1 MKMTDHQR
9 ATVLKA
15 QNEALTEKQMDF
27 TQYVPYHMQVVNSV
41 AIDTDTYQREVEE
54 DKVRDIVAGFN
65 EYIANEPKL
74 SYRNGKYYAFDGQ
87 HTIEARK
94 RLNGNKDCDIV
105 CKVFFGM
112 TPEEEARL
120 FAAQT
125 GTSSKPSAGIKL
137 RAKVI
142 GQDRE
147 AINFVNANK
156 AVGIHPSYMNAIG
169 DCRLRCINTALHEYR
184 KVGEKC
190 YKEAMRIII
199 LAWRGKPASLLSE
212 VVKTIC
218 TFAKI
223 YDGEY
228 YPKKL
233 AAALSHI
240 DPYEIVK
247 VYLQIGK
254 RGGIKSSLKFVLDC
268 YNANASVQ
276 SLPMKF

>member
-156 AVGIHPSYMNAIG
+156 AVGIHPSYMNASG
-169 DCRLRCINTALHEYR
+169 DCRLRCINTALHEY
-184 KVGEKC
+184 
-190 YKEAMRIII
+190 
-199 LAWRGKPASLLSE
+199 LATLSE
-212 VVKTIC
+212 GEHTLTIRSKSGDATAKFTVEAAESAKSTAWIWIVLAVVIL
-218 TFAKI
+218 
-223 YDGEY
+223 GGG
-228 YPKKL
+228 
-233 AAALSHI
+233 AAA
-240 DPYEIVK
+240 
-247 VYLQIGK
+247 VYVFVIRK
-254 RGGIKSSLKFVLDC
+254 RKT
-268 YNANASVQ
+268 A
-276 SLPMKF
+276 

>member
-9 ATVLKA
+9 VTVLKA

-125 GTSSKPSAGIKL
+125 GTSSKPSTGAEWAGEGTVKIINHSDLPVNYDITAENVTNAYGPLSINITVGTGTVDKCNVGDARGSHNATATFKVTGTPTVAEIAAQKLGEIK
-137 RAKVI
+137 V
-142 GQDRE
+142 
-147 AINFVNANK
+147 
-156 AVGIHPSYMNAIG
+156 
-169 DCRLRCINTALHEYR
+169 
-184 KVGEKC
+184 
-190 YKEAMRIII
+190 
-199 LAWRGKPASLLSE
+199 
-212 VVKTIC
+212 TI
-218 TFAKI
+218 TK
-223 YDGEY
+223 
-228 YPKKL
+228 
-233 AAALSHI
+233 
-240 DPYEIVK
+240 
-247 VYLQIGK
+247 
-254 RGGIKSSLKFVLDC
+254 
-268 YNANASVQ
+268 
-276 SLPMKF
+276 

>member
-1 MKMTDHQR
+1 M
-9 ATVLKA
+9 L
-15 QNEALTEKQMDF
+15 
-27 TQYVPYHMQVVNSV
+27 
-41 AIDTDTYQREVEE
+41 RESR
-54 DKVRDIVAGFN
+54 KIRD
-65 EYIANEPKL
+65 
-74 SYRNGKYYAFDGQ
+74 NGKYYAFDGQ

-156 AVGIHPSYMNAIG
+156 AVGIHPSYMNTSG

-190 YKEAMRIII
+190 YKEAMGIII

-223 YDGEY
+223 YDGEF

-233 AAALSHI
+233 AEALSHT

-254 RGGIKSSLKFVLDC
+254 SGGIKSSLKFVLDC
-268 YNANASVQ
+268 YNTNASAQ